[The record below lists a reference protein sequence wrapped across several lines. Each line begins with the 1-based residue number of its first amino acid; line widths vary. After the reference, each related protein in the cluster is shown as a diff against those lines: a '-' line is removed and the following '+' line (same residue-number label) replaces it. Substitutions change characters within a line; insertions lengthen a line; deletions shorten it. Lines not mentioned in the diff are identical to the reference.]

1 MAHTSLITGPERR
14 RRWRAEHKLTI
25 LEEAFSPGAVVSD
38 VARQYEVSTS
48 LIYQW
53 RREAMAA
60 QEPMTF
66 VAATVCEAPDD
77 AGQRGA
83 DHPVI
88 IVEFARGGRVSIS
101 ASASP
106 ALVTA
111 ALRALR

>member
-14 RRWRAEHKLTI
+14 RRWRAEHKVAI

-38 VARQYEVSTS
+38 VARRYEVSTS

-53 RREAMAA
+53 RREAIAA
-60 QEPMTF
+60 QEPMAL
-66 VAATVCEAPDD
+66 VAATVCEPADD
-77 AGQRGA
+77 MVRPGA
-83 DHPVI
+83 DAVI
-88 IVEFARGGRVSIS
+88 IVEFARGGRASIS
-101 ASASP
+101 SAASP

>member
-14 RRWRAEHKLTI
+14 RRWRAEHKVAI

-38 VARQYEVSTS
+38 VARRYDVSTS

-60 QEPMTF
+60 QEPMAF
-66 VAATVCEAPDD
+66 VAATVCEAPEETVRPSAD
-77 AGQRGA
+77 A
-83 DHPVI
+83 VI

-111 ALRALR
+111 TLRALR

>member
-14 RRWRAEHKLTI
+14 RRWRAEHKLAI

-53 RREAMAA
+53 RREALAA

-77 AGQRGA
+77 AGRRGA

-88 IVEFARGGRVSIS
+88 IVEFTRGGRVSIS